1 MSREDQAAMQD
12 RLALQVDGPGALQ
25 RVGGGL
31 GSAFIVIV
39 RTTPQLAAFQTAY
52 AIALIAFVSLAIS
65 ERRHQ
70 AAASQAGTSQQVR
83 TSPT

>member
-1 MSREDQAAMQD
+1 MQD

-31 GSAFIVIV
+31 GSAFIVIVIV